1 MIPLNRRAR
10 KVAPLL
16 FGSGLCALVYQVV
29 WTREFRLVFGASTA
43 ASAAV
48 LAIFIGGLGI
58 GGLFLG
64 KRADR
69 HPRPLAFYAQL
80 ETLIALSAA
89 LTPGLLWLVRWL
101 YIQLG
106 GTVVLGLA
114 VGTAVRLVLAGL
126 VLAVPTFLMGGTLPA
141 AARAVETDD
150 DAGRRSVALLYGVNT
165 LGAVTGSLLSTFWM
179 LELFGNRSS
188 LWCAALMNLLVAVVA
203 RRLSRS
209 PVLAEPATAAVAAP
223 AAQPEGTALAPTA
236 PAAPIPFVLG
246 AAGLVGFAFFL
257 MELVWYRM
265 LGPLLGGTVFTFGL
279 ILAVALL
286 GIGLGGLF
294 YSLYGKNKPATLR
307 GFAYTC
313 LIEAACIAI
322 PFALGDRVAVLALLL
337 RPLGNVGFVGHLC
350 AWAVITGLVV
360 LPAAFA
366 AGVQFPLMIALLGQA
381 RRDVGKEIGLVYAW
395 NTVGAICGSLAG
407 GFGLLPALS
416 APGCWRMVVVI
427 LAASGVAAIALS
439 ARKEGRWARLLP
451 AAATAAAV
459 FMMSLAT
466 GPTAAWRH
474 SPIGAGRVE
483 IQTVSTPNEIR
494 DWVHGQ
500 RAAIRWEAEGV
511 ESSVAI
517 NVANGIAFVLN
528 GKVDG
533 NSRRD
538 APTAVMSGLLGALIH
553 PETRNAMVVGLGT
566 GSTAGWLAAI
576 PTLAEVDVVELE
588 PAILEVAR
596 VCAPVNL
603 NALEN
608 PKVRVSIG
616 DAREVLLTTPKTYD
630 LVFSEPSN
638 PYRAGIASLFTKDYY
653 EAVSLRLREGGIFLQ
668 WVQAY
673 EVDGRTVRSVFATL
687 ASVFA
692 HLELWQLGPGD
703 LLLVASKN
711 PLVLD
716 AASLRSRIQS
726 EPFRTALGVTWRVN
740 DLEGFLAHYL
750 AGPGLARTIAE
761 QEKDY
766 INTDDRN
773 YVEFGFA
780 RGMGKAD
787 HVETFELQLA
797 ARAVKSD
804 RPVLLEGAEVDW
816 ARVDERRN
824 DIYVAIGR
832 EPPALP
838 AQLNAEQR
846 SRIRAQTEFVRGNR
860 AGVLSA
866 WRSQP
871 REPES
876 LNELV
881 MVAEALADVGDEKAR
896 TYLEKLPP
904 SHKPESEAILAR
916 LLLKQGKT
924 TEAAQ
929 SLAASFTRFQRDPWP
944 WARVMSSALSL
955 VETIAASDKARGRE
969 LFELLQKPFAVNAM
983 EMERMGALVKLTR
996 QIGFKE
1002 SCVQALKPFE
1012 PIVPWNVDF
1021 LRLRHSCYEANAH
1034 PNLARASLELGEFLD
1049 NAPVPFGHGLAAS
1062 AEGSRAHASVSEGR
1076 LSSDLGQSASAR

>member
-48 LAIFIGGLGI
+48 LAIFIGGLGA
-58 GGLFLG
+58 GGLLLG
-64 KRADR
+64 KRADQ
-69 HPRPLAFYAQL
+69 HPRPLAFYGQL
-80 ETLIALSAA
+80 ETVIALSAA
-89 LTPGLLWLVRWL
+89 LSPGLLWLVRWL

-114 VGTAVRLVLAGL
+114 GGTAVRLLLAAL
-126 VLAVPTFLMGGTLPA
+126 VLGVPTFLMGGTLPA
-141 AARAVETDD
+141 AARAVASDD
-150 DAGRRSVALLYGVNT
+150 DAGRRNVALLYGVNT

-179 LELFGNRSS
+179 LELFGNRST
-188 LWCAALMNLLVAVVA
+188 LWCAALVNLLVAMVA

-209 PVLAEPATAAVAAP
+209 PDLAEPATLVGTTPAP
-223 AAQPEGTALAPTA
+223 AEAISPEPTGA
-236 PAAPIPFVLG
+236 AAPIPFVLG
-246 AAGLVGFAFFL
+246 AAALVGFAFFL

-286 GIGLGGLF
+286 GIGLGGMF

-313 LIEAACIAI
+313 LIEAACMVI
-322 PFALGDRVAVLALLL
+322 PFALGDRIAVLALLL
-337 RPLGNVGFVGHLC
+337 RPLGNLGFIGHVF
-350 AWAVITGLVV
+350 AWSAVTGLVV

-366 AGVQFPLMIALLGQA
+366 AGVQFPLMIALLGRA
-381 RRDVGKEIGLVYAW
+381 RRNVGKEIGLVYAW

-407 GFGLLPALS
+407 GFGLMPALT
-416 APGCWRMVVVI
+416 APGCWRLVVVI
-427 LAASGVAAIALS
+427 LAVSGVSALALS
-439 ARKEGRWARLLP
+439 AAKEGRWARLLP
-451 AAATAAAV
+451 AAATAGAV
-459 FMMSLAT
+459 FIMALAA
-466 GPTAAWRH
+466 GPSAAWRH
-474 SPIGAGRVE
+474 SSIGAGRVE
-483 IQTVSTPNEIR
+483 MQTVSTPNEIR

-517 NVANGIAFVLN
+517 NAANGIAFVLN

-538 APTAVMSGLLGALIH
+538 APTAVMSGLVGALIH
-553 PETRNAMVVGLGT
+553 GNPHHAMVVGLGT

-576 PTLAEVDVVELE
+576 PSTSQVDVVELE
-588 PAILEVAR
+588 SAILEVAR
-596 VCAPVNL
+596 ACAPVTA

-608 PKVRVSIG
+608 PKVHVSIA
-616 DAREVLLTTPKTYD
+616 DAREVLLATPKTYD

-638 PYRAGIASLFTKDYY
+638 PYRAGIASLFTQDYY
-653 EAVSLRLREGGIFLQ
+653 RAVALRLNEGGIFLQ

-687 ASVFA
+687 ASVFPEV
-692 HLELWQLGPGD
+692 ELWQLGPGD
-703 LLLVASKN
+703 LLLVASKK

-716 AASLRSRIQS
+716 AAELRNRIQS

-740 DLEGFLAHYL
+740 DLEGFLAHHL
-750 AGPGLARTIAE
+750 AGPGLARAIAE
-761 QEKDY
+761 QEGDY

-780 RGMGKAD
+780 RGVGKAD
-787 HVETFELQLA
+787 HVETSELQRA

-804 RPVLLEGAEVDW
+804 RPAMADGAQVDW
-816 ARVDERRN
+816 SRVDEKRV
-824 DIYVAIGR
+824 DIYVAISR

-838 AQLNAEQR
+838 MPLTAEQR
-846 SRIRAQTEFVRGNR
+846 SRIGAQTEFVRGNR
-860 AGVLSA
+860 AGALAA

-881 MVAEALADVGDEKAR
+881 LVAEGLADAGDEKAKS
-896 TYLEKLPP
+896 YLDKLPA
-904 SHKPESEAILAR
+904 SHQAEAEAILAR
-916 LLLKQGKT
+916 LQLKQGKT
-924 TEAAQ
+924 AEAAQ
-929 SLAASFTRFQRDPWP
+929 SLASSFTRFQTDPWP

-955 VETIAASDKARGRE
+955 VETLAAADKAKGRE
-969 LFELLQKPFAVNAM
+969 LFEILQKPFAVNAM
-983 EMERMGALVKLTR
+983 EVERMAVLVKLTR
-996 QIGFKE
+996 QIGFKD
-1002 SCVQALKPFE
+1002 SCVPALKPFE

-1021 LRLRHSCYEANAH
+1021 LRLRQRCYQANAH
-1034 PNLARASLELGEFLD
+1034 PYLARASAELGEFLD
-1049 NAPVPFGHGLAAS
+1049 HAALPFGHGLSGSGDGLRAGAS
-1062 AEGSRAHASVSEGR
+1062 EERPISDVGRPVSTR
-1076 LSSDLGQSASAR
+1076 